1 MKISVC
7 DDEKS
12 FAEGLMTEITAFFTE
27 KNIECEMQYFSEGEE
42 FLKTIEEKNDFEL
55 IFMDINLIS
64 SDGINI
70 VSKLR
75 SMEISTPVIF
85 VTSLENRAIDGYDVD
100 AFGFVVK
107 KSYKE
112 KLPRVLTKLYDKLYN
127 KKTMVIHEKDNTRI
141 VNTEDIL
148 YIESDKR
155 ASTVNSVNGIL
166 CDIRPIGQISAE
178 LSVDDFV
185 EVFKSVYVNIA
196 KIKRI
201 NTDTVILE
209 NEASLPLSRRNRKNV
224 MYAVMKKVG
233 RG

>member
-12 FAEGLMTEITAFFTE
+12 FADGLIAEISAFFLE
-27 KNIECEMQYFSEGEE
+27 KGIECEFRYFSEGEE
-42 FLKTIEEKNDFEL
+42 FLKTIEENNDFEL

-75 SMEISTPVIF
+75 GMEISTPVIF
-85 VTSLENRAIDGYDVD
+85 VTSLENRAIDGYDVE

-107 KSYKE
+107 KSYKD
-112 KLPRVLTKLYDKLYN
+112 KLPRVLAKLYDKLYN
-127 KKTMVIHEKDNTRI
+127 KKTMAIHEKDSTELL
-141 VNTEDIL
+141 NTEDIL

-155 ASTVNSVNGIL
+155 ASTVHTINGIL
-166 CDIRPIGQISAE
+166 NDIRPIGQISAE
-178 LSVDDFV
+178 LSADDFV

-201 NTDTVILE
+201 NSDTVILE
-209 NEASLPLSRRNRKNV
+209 NDASLPLSRRNRKNV

>member
-12 FAEGLMTEITAFFTE
+12 FAEGLISEISAFFLE
-27 KNIECEMQYFSEGEE
+27 RNIECEFRYFSEGEE
-42 FLKTIEEKNDFEL
+42 FLSSIKENNDYEL

-64 SDGINI
+64 ADGVNI

-75 SMEISTPVIF
+75 DMEITTPVIF

-127 KKTMVIHEKDNTRI
+127 KKTMAIHEKDSTEI
-141 VNTEDIL
+141 MNTEDIL

-155 ASTVNSVNGIL
+155 ASVVHTLTGIL
-166 CDIRPIGQISAE
+166 NDIRPIGQISTE
-178 LSVDDFV
+178 LSADDFV

-201 NTDTVILE
+201 NSDTVILE
-209 NEASLPLSRRNRKNV
+209 NEDSLPLSRRNRKNV

-233 RG
+233 GR

>member
-12 FAEGLMTEITAFFTE
+12 FADGLIAEVSAFFLE
-27 KNIECEMQYFSEGEE
+27 RNIECQFSYYEEGAE
-42 FLKTIEEKNDFEL
+42 FLKAIEDNNDFEL
-55 IFMDINLIS
+55 IFMDINLITA
-64 SDGINI
+64 DGVNI
-70 VSKLR
+70 ISELR
-75 SMEISTPVIF
+75 SKEITTPVIF

-107 KSYKE
+107 RSYRQ
-112 KLPRVLTKLYDKLYN
+112 KLPKVLTKLYDKLYN
-127 KKTMVIHEKDNTRI
+127 KKTMAIQEKEGMQILNTD
-141 VNTEDIL
+141 DIL

-155 ASTVNSVNGIL
+155 SSIVHTADSIL
-166 CDIRPIGQISAE
+166 NDIRPIGQISTE
-178 LSVDDFV
+178 LSSDDFT
-185 EVFKSVYVNIA
+185 EVFKSVYVNIS

-201 NTDTVILE
+201 NSDTVILE
-209 NEASLPLSRRNRKNV
+209 NDEALPLSRRNRKNV